1 VTAPSAT
8 IKMRINIAGYFGRAV
23 SVFAAYS
30 PVTDILL
37 VAQEQAYEVA
47 ERPGFLHITN
57 QVRDEHHDAV
67 FTEDSLREAINAY
80 FELTALNLLNF
91 SAKVQRLQP
100 DSKIERMGVDER
112 GMNYRIAPDIN
123 SGQVAVMVA
132 CLYASR
138 QRAVGAA
145 EDMADAFL
153 ALTI

>member
-1 VTAPSAT
+1 MTAPSET
-8 IKMRINIAGYFGRAV
+8 VKMRVNVAGFFGRAV

-30 PVTDILL
+30 PETDILL
-37 VAQEQAYEVA
+37 VAREEAYEA
-47 ERPGFLHITN
+47 SERPGFLHITN

-67 FTEDSLREAINAY
+67 FTEAELKAAIDAY
-80 FELTALNLLNF
+80 FELSALHLLTLG
-91 SAKVQRLQP
+91 AKVQRLSP

-112 GMNYRIAPDIN
+112 GVNYRIAPDIN
-123 SGQVAVMVA
+123 CGQVGVMAA
-132 CLYASR
+132 CLFASR